1 MVIKSYLSLVNKK
14 VSSILP
20 TIQVGYNWVNKC
32 GSRKPARSW
41 DKNNMSQDNMFKA
54 QQSISH

>member
-14 VSSILP
+14 VSSFLP

-32 GSRKPARSW
+32 GNRKPARSW
-41 DKNNMSQDNMFKA
+41 DKNNTSQDNMFQA